1 MSPAYK
7 KIHAALEALGLP
19 TRVSLKDITERYRYL
34 ASGKHPDVG
43 GDEEEMARINDAYK
57 LLKTYI
63 ENYRFSFSEEEIA
76 GQFPQDAHAKR
87 FRF

>member
-1 MSPAYK
+1 MSKAYD
-7 KIHAALEALGLP
+7 KIHEALEVLGLP
-19 TRVSLKDITERYRYL
+19 GHVNLKEITARYRYL

-43 GDEEEMARINDAYK
+43 GDEEEMARINEAYR
-57 LLKTYI
+57 LLKSYI

-76 GQFPQDAHAKR
+76 KQFPHEAHAKR